1 MPFDWSAY
9 LVLAEELATRT
20 ESEAAL
26 RSAISRAYYAA
37 FGLATARLQRE
48 GVALPRL
55 AAHEAV
61 WTGYRSHPR
70 REWQNI
76 GLRGD
81 LLRGYR
87 IQADYELTF
96 RDLRSVAET
105 SVTIARSVL
114 AQIAVLPE

>member
-26 RSAISRAYYAA
+26 RSAISRAYYAV
-37 FGLATARLQRE
+37 FGSAAGRLQHE

-61 WTGYRSHPR
+61 WTGFRSHPR
-70 REWQNI
+70 REWKNV

-81 LLRGYR
+81 QLRGYR
-87 IQADYELTF
+87 IRADYEATF
-96 RDLRSVAET
+96 RDLQPVAEA
-105 SVTIARSVL
+105 SVTMARSVL